1 MEQNAGTGAEM
12 ENVVL
17 CGANSYEQKV
27 YFNPQFARL
36 PDSVQEELRAMIVL
50 YTEEVGGILTM
61 EFEPDG
67 TLIFKT
73 MADDYDYLYDEVS
86 SGLKMYQM
94 RKNHRELLESL
105 ETYYRVFFL
114 GEALPPE
121 VKKLLEQDGGA
132 GA

>member
-1 MEQNAGTGAEM
+1 MEKRQVTGETG
-12 ENVVL
+12 NIVL

-36 PDSVQEELRAMIVL
+36 PDSVQDELRAMIVL

-86 SGLKMYQM
+86 SGLKMHQM
-94 RKNHRELLESL
+94 RKHHRELLESL
-105 ETYYRVFFL
+105 EVYYRIFFM
-114 GEALPPE
+114 GEAVPPE
-121 VKKLLEQDGGA
+121 LLRLMEQESGEEK
-132 GA
+132 